1 MDTPQRTAMVT
12 GAAGSIGSAIC
23 RAFAADGVRTI
34 LVDLDQARLAAL
46 ARSLPAESYPL
57 RLDIGNPAEV
67 ADACRRAAREFGP
80 VDILVNNAGILS
92 NNKLLDTT
100 IEEWRRVLAV
110 NLDGAFLLSQQ
121 VLPHLK
127 QQRWGRIIN
136 IASFA
141 WKSGGLTSGT
151 AYSAS
156 KAGLVGLTFTIAKET
171 AALGITVN
179 GIAPT
184 YVMTPMVTEQL
195 TEAQR
200 QAQLAAI
207 PVRRFCEP
215 EEVAHTV
222 RFLASPLA
230 GFITGEIID
239 MNGGF
244 QFD

>member
-1 MDTPQRTAMVT
+1 MESPKRTALVT
-12 GAAGSIGSAIC
+12 GAAGSIGSAIS
-23 RAFAADGVRTI
+23 RAFAADGVRVI
-34 LVDLDQARLAAL
+34 LVDLDEKKLAAL
-46 ARSLPAESYPL
+46 AASLPGEAYPL
-57 RLDIGNPAEV
+57 RMDIGDPAQV
-67 ADACRRAAREFGP
+67 AAGCQRAAREFGP

-92 NNKLLDTT
+92 NNKLLATT

-127 QQRWGRIIN
+127 EQRWGRIIN

-195 TEAQR
+195 TEEQR

-207 PVRRFCEP
+207 PVHRFCEP

-222 RFLASPLA
+222 RFLSSPLA

>member
-1 MDTPQRTAMVT
+1 
-12 GAAGSIGSAIC
+12 
-23 RAFAADGVRTI
+23 
-34 LVDLDQARLAAL
+34 
-46 ARSLPAESYPL
+46 
-57 RLDIGNPAEV
+57 
-67 ADACRRAAREFGP
+67 
-80 VDILVNNAGILS
+80 
-92 NNKLLDTT
+92 
-100 IEEWRRVLAV
+100 VLAV
-110 NLDGAFLLSQQ
+110 NLDGAFLLRQQ

-127 QQRWGRIIN
+127 AQRWGRIIN

-195 TEAQR
+195 TEEQR

-207 PVRRFCEP
+207 PVHRFCEP

-222 RFLASPLA
+222 RFLSSPLA

>member
-1 MDTPQRTAMVT
+1 METPTRTALVT
-12 GAAGSIGSAIC
+12 GAAGSIGTAIS
-23 RAFAADGVRTI
+23 RAFAADGVRVI
-34 LVDLDQARLAAL
+34 LVDLDAARLEAL
-46 ARSLPAESYPL
+46 AASLPAAAYPL
-57 RLDIGNPAEV
+57 RMDIADPADV
-67 ADACRRAAREFGP
+67 AAGCRRAAAAFGP

-100 IEEWRRVLAV
+100 IAEWRRVLAV

-127 QQRWGRIIN
+127 EQRWGRIIN

-184 YVMTPMVTEQL
+184 YVMTPMVTQQL